1 MRTFSIALR
10 VTVAAALLAASTA
23 GCAEEITDPYV
34 VALAPATST
43 EARLSEVDDI
53 ALVSELVVCAVDS
66 YETQVR
72 CTDRAGL
79 RVGVFGRRGEGP
91 GEFGDVSAIERG
103 PDGTVAIID
112 LRMRRLSSYT
122 PDGAMVSQVGM
133 PPRFAPHSVAG
144 SSVFGIGVEWP
155 DGAVGDGGTWVTK
168 EVDAVSGE
176 LRWERPDIED
186 LAETSCGKV
195 RKGWPD
201 GEGGLVFWACQ
212 AELVFLADRAGTQA
226 SVVASPMYYEALPSQ
241 RDVDRFVEG
250 LARMGNIG
258 GGSASS
264 AAFEAYADEFKKTP
278 KRWFLTPA
286 PIKFDH
292 EGRLWVATTRDRDT
306 YSYLDVWSGQT
317 YIGTVRIRDRLLG
330 YDLLGTTLAAL
341 VERTPDRHGIA
352 TRAVDWYEI
361 PPLDF
366 GS

>member
-1 MRTFSIALR
+1 MP
-10 VTVAAALLAASTA
+10 LAPVASTDA
-23 GCAEEITDPYV
+23 RPSEI
-34 VALAPATST
+34 
-43 EARLSEVDDI
+43 DDI
-53 ALVSELVVCAVDS
+53 ALVSQRVVCAVDS

-72 CTDRAGL
+72 CTDRAGN
-79 RVGVFGRRGEGP
+79 RVGVFGREGEGP
-91 GEFGDVSAIERG
+91 EEFGSLSAIERG
-103 PDGTVAIID
+103 PDGTAGIVD
-112 LRMRRLSSYT
+112 LKLNRLSFYT
-122 PDGAMVSQVGM
+122 PSGTLVSQVGM
-133 PPRFAPHSVAG
+133 PPRFAPHNVAG

-155 DGAVGDGGTWVTK
+155 DGAVGDGGTWITK

-176 LRWERPDIED
+176 LLWERPDIED
-186 LAETSCGKV
+186 VADTSCGKV

-226 SVVASPMYYEALPSQ
+226 SVVASPMYYEELPSR
-241 RDVDRFVEG
+241 RDVDRFIEG

-264 AAFEAYADEFKKTP
+264 SAFEVYADEFKETP
-278 KRWFLTPA
+278 KRWFLTPE
-286 PIKFDH
+286 PIKFDQ

-341 VERTPDRHGIA
+341 VERTPDRYGIA

-361 PPLDF
+361 AALEF